1 MLQKLSKAPKVE
13 LGNKFLKAPQAL
25 KKSYNSDL
33 MSATIKNLERELADH
48 EKLHQRVEAEIKLK
62 LKETID

>member
-1 MLQKLSKAPKVE
+1 MEPA
-13 LGNKFLKAPQAL
+13 NKFLKVPQAL

-48 EKLHQRVEAEIKLK
+48 EKLHQGVEAAIELK
-62 LKETID
+62 LKETVD